1 MYNFVHC
8 TVHQVCNKHF
18 VREFFLNTAHQFFFI
33 RSSLR
38 EGWGEYFFFTYS
50 VSRFIYLLRVKKYL
64 GETPTNKKLW
74 DQSVTL

>member
-18 VREFFLNTAHQFFFI
+18 VREFFLNTAHQFFLSDRLWERGGVNI
-33 RSSLR
+33 
-38 EGWGEYFFFTYS
+38 FFFTYS